1 MATGPAD
8 GHWGRDARADSDT
21 ERQTDLLTRYRF
33 RHTDPEAHAR
43 LETQRRSSRYGT
55 NPSFPPDPPPGR
67 GRTSSPCL
75 PNALYKPPEIRSIS
89 GENEDDRVQLTQAPP
104 PTDVREPGELKSTG
118 RVPGAVNIPVT
129 SQPDSFHISE
139 EDFEDRFGYPRP
151 AKDQEVVFY
160 CKAGVRS
167 RAAAGLAKDA
177 GWARV
182 GEYPGSWLDWAEK
195 GGKVER

>member
-1 MATGPAD
+1 MASPQTLQTAANTLRLGAYRTGVA
-8 GHWGRDARADSDT
+8 
-21 ERQTDLLTRYRF
+21 
-33 RHTDPEAHAR
+33 
-43 LETQRRSSRYGT
+43 SSRSLILHST
-55 NPSFPPDPPPGR
+55 APLAVRQSAPALRHAAAAFPSGIRRYSQQQPGESKIWSFEDIQKLAQDPK
-67 GRTSSPCL
+67 
-75 PNALYKPPEIRSIS
+75 PN
-89 GENEDDRVQLTQAPP
+89 VVVV
-104 PTDVREPGELKSTG
+104 DVREPGELKSTG
-118 RVPGAVNIPVT
+118 HVPGAVNIPVT
-129 SQPDSFHISE
+129 SQPDSFHITE

-177 GWARV
+177 GWSRV

>member
-1 MATGPAD
+1 MASTRTLQTAANALRLGAYRTGLA
-8 GHWGRDARADSDT
+8 
-21 ERQTDLLTRYRF
+21 
-33 RHTDPEAHAR
+33 
-43 LETQRRSSRYGT
+43 SSRSLLGSAAARVVRQPAPGPRHAVAAV
-55 NPSFPPDPPPGR
+55 PSG
-67 GRTSSPCL
+67 
-75 PNALYKPPEIRSIS
+75 IRRYSQQQL
-89 GENEDDRVQLTQAPP
+89 GESKIWSFEDIQKLTQESKRNVVIV
-104 PTDVREPGELKSTG
+104 DVREPGELKSTG
-118 RVPGAVNIPVT
+118 HVPGAVNIPVT
-129 SQPDSFHISE
+129 SQPDSFHIAE

-177 GWARV
+177 GWSRV